1 MPDNCVISANV
12 SVQQNI
18 WTQLCCNAS

>member
-1 MPDNCVISANV
+1 MPDNCVISAN
-12 SVQQNI
+12 NI

>member
-1 MPDNCVISANV
+1 MSDNCVISAN
-12 SVQQNI
+12 NI